1 MFIVWSRLGFLG
13 VVVPL
18 VVSVVGTLICDALF
32 GKDQLAANAVFGVC
46 FMLSAPAVW
55 YLGRRLNSQPNRIL
69 IDPAT
74 NEQVV
79 LVRKHTLFWMK
90 LEYFAV
96 PVMLLGAF
104 WLSNA

>member
-18 VVSVVGTLICDALF
+18 VVSVAGTLIGDAVF

-55 YLGRRLNSQPNRIL
+55 TLGRYLNAKPGRIL
-69 IDPAT
+69 IDPST

-79 LVRKHTLFWMK
+79 LVQKHTIFWMK
-90 LEYFAV
+90 LEYFAL
-96 PVMLLGAF
+96 PLMALGAY
-104 WLSNA
+104 WLSLA